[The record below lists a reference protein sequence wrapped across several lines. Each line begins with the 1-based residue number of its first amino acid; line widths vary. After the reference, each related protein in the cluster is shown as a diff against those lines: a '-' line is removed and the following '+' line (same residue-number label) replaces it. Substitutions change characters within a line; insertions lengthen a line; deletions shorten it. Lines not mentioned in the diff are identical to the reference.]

1 MHNKNKELA
10 TDRLL
15 EVLRGKE
22 VEPEEEETSLHLSEE
37 EERAILS
44 PGNVEKSKVKEKI
57 KFKLAFIFIL
67 FVLGIFSIMIFINK
81 SDFEK
86 RLSQINLYSGSV
98 YPILKDYDRL
108 KNQKSALENEKDYF
122 MSQITGITET
132 ADVVGVMKIL
142 SNITPEYIT
151 INDVNISPN
160 NVIITGYVNNT
171 DFNSGMFLADF
182 MVRLENT
189 AFFSRVKP
197 YKEISP
203 EGSSEKLHFEITC
216 II

>member
-22 VEPEEEETSLHLSEE
+22 VELEEEGIYIPLSEE

-44 PGNVEKSKVKEKI
+44 PGDVEKRKVKEKI
-57 KFKLAFIFIL
+57 KFKLASIFIL
-67 FVLGIFSIMIFINK
+67 FVLGIFSVVIFINR
-81 SDFEK
+81 SGFEK
-86 RLSQINLYSGSV
+86 RLSQINLHSGSV
-98 YPILKDYDRL
+98 YPILKDYDSL
-108 KNQKSALENEKDYF
+108 KEQKSALENEKDYF

-132 ADVVGVMKIL
+132 VDVVGVMKIL

-203 EGSSEKLHFEITC
+203 EGSSEKLHFEIVC